1 MKKLRNE
8 KGFAMAELLAV
19 CIIVLGIFA
28 VLFSNYL
35 PLTAEYENRVTY
47 NNVNAEYAAT
57 YIRKAFKDVRI
68 ETKLTKTTLK
78 SLDSNAKGYVTLYN
92 CYNSESCDTSTL
104 EKVFDL
110 DNNVNQLNTIKK
122 LINEY
127 GIQEMILTRY
137 KTDNVKQGY
146 SKSGALSNYIE
157 YIPTFKDSKI
167 TKTGKYRIILKTK
180 DYGYATVPLRYA
192 EPNEPEL
199 KGDLVPVYYD
209 NGLWRVA
216 DSTNESITHGWYDY
230 VEKHWAN
237 AVKLTGSCSK
247 TVGSNVTSCIKS
259 MWVWIPKYKYDKITT
274 TSVKQIGVT
283 FLTYKYTKTDVH
295 PAFTGNAK
303 NGFWIGKYENNGDI
317 IKAGQTLTGSSSPQP
332 ASNSSIIT
340 NKEWGAVA
348 YLAYSKY
355 GTCNEN
361 GVNCTVIRNDN
372 FTTGGAVNTSTTGN
386 VYGVYDMNGGKYE
399 LVNGYDSRGDGTGTD
414 EVDAS
419 NKVSHTFDHKFRC
432 ENCSGWCETISHY
445 HPCSYNCGTAEKPKY
460 CSCSYYTYTYVWHQ
474 DTDLIEDTNAPYKIV
489 GGSGTNC
496 SSIRRVDLAAKT
508 AKGYTQ
514 HSWQTDMK
522 NGDGECSGNY
532 NLRGG
537 SGDGNAWC
545 IKNTVT
551 NTSPKASNSSAKDDT
566 GSYHYDVKSNT
577 GSASYAGIFAYS
589 SSDFVKSSYI
599 VTRSV
604 IK

>member
-57 YIRKAFKDVRI
+57 YIRKAFKDIKVGSLVKNLD
-68 ETKLTKTTLK
+68 EKT
-78 SLDSNAKGYVTLYN
+78 YYTLYAGGSLSVGN
-92 CYNSESCDTSTL
+92 
-104 EKVFDL
+104 VFNDEE
-110 DNNVNQLNTIKK
+110 NKNK
-122 LINEY
+122 LSQINKMIEQY
-127 GIQEMILTRY
+127 GIQEIIITKFKTSEVKDEKKGGY
-137 KTDNVKQGY
+137 KNGDGLLY
-146 SKSGALSNYIE
+146 NYIK
-157 YIPTFKDSKI
+157 YLPTFKDYKV

-192 EPNEPEL
+192 EPNEPKL
-199 KGDLVPVYYD
+199 KDGMIPVYYD
-209 NGLWRVA
+209 NGQWKVA
-216 DSTNESITHGWYDY
+216 DSTNESVTYGWYDY
-230 VEKHWAN
+230 VEKYWAN
-237 AVKLTGSCSK
+237 AVKLTSGCS
-247 TVGSNVTSCIKS
+247 TGVGSNVTSCIKS

-283 FLTYKYTKTDVH
+283 FLTDKYTKNDVH

-332 ASNSSIIT
+332 ANNSSIIT

-355 GTCNEN
+355 GTCKEN
-361 GVNCTVIRNDN
+361 GVNCTVIRNESS
-372 FTTGGAVNTSTTGN
+372 TTGGAITTSTTGN

-399 LVNGYDSRGDGTGTD
+399 LVNGYGSRGDGTGTD

-419 NKVSHTFDHKFRC
+419 NKVSHTFDHKFKC
-432 ENCSGWCETISHY
+432 EKCGGWCETISHY
-445 HPCSYNCGTAEKPKY
+445 HPRTCNSGTAEKPNY
-460 CSCSYYTYTYVWHQ
+460 YDCSYYTYTYSWHQ
-474 DTDLIEDTNAPYKIV
+474 DKDLIEYTNAPYKIV
-489 GGSGTNC
+489 GGSGYNC
-496 SSIRRVDLAAKT
+496 SSIRRVDLTAKT
-508 AKGYTQ
+508 AKGYTY

-537 SGDGNAWC
+537 AGDGNAWC

-589 SSDFVKSSYI
+589 SSSFVKSSYI